1 MKLSEIHYS
10 NKFDDLDSQ
19 LKNFI
24 NQEKHVI
31 FIDSKLSS
39 IINLDPKLK
48 IFEIEINEST
58 KDLNTIQKIWKI
70 MFSESL
76 DRSSKIIGI
85 GGGVLSDLVGFA
97 TSTFKRGANLS
108 LVPSTFLGMVDAA
121 HGGKTGFNNEFGKN
135 QIGTFF
141 IPEKIFICTEFLD
154 SLSEIEMNN
163 GIIESLKA
171 GFLGDKEIIEMIYQD
186 KLNNLEEIIK
196 KSIQVK
202 YNILKNDLRESNERM
217 FLNLGH
223 TIGHLIEKDSNY
235 SISHGQAVAIGML
248 KGFEISESKFNLN
261 SSIKDEFES
270 FLNKQ
275 SMKTEYS
282 FNSNQSELKEIITN
296 DKKVTSDVVKFVL
309 IKNIQEPVLIDFSI
323 NDLLEV
329 FTNAYNSHH

>member
-31 FIDSKLSS
+31 FIDSNLSS
-39 IINLDPKLK
+39 IINLDPKFK

-261 SSIKDEFES
+261 SLIRDEFKS

-282 FNSNQSELKEIITN
+282 FNSNQSELKEIISN

-329 FTNAYNSHH
+329 LTNA

>member
-1 MKLSEIHYS
+1 MKLSEIYYS
-10 NKFDDLDSQ
+10 NKFDDLDNQ

-39 IINLDPKLK
+39 IINLDPKFK

-58 KDLNTIQKIWKI
+58 KDLNTIQKIWEI

-235 SISHGQAVAIGML
+235 SISHGQAVGIGML

-282 FNSNQSELKEIITN
+282 FNSNQSELKEIISN

-329 FTNAYNSHH
+329 LTNA

>member
-39 IINLDPKLK
+39 IINLDPKFK

-141 IPEKIFICTEFLD
+141 IPEKIFICTKFLD

-235 SISHGQAVAIGML
+235 SISHGQAVGIGML

-261 SSIKDEFES
+261 SSIRDEFKS

-282 FNSNQSELKEIITN
+282 FNSNQSELKEIISN

-329 FTNAYNSHH
+329 LTNA

>member
-1 MKLSEIHYS
+1 MFF
-10 NKFDDLDSQ
+10 FDGGACGPI
-19 LKNFI
+19 KVN
-24 NQEKHVI
+24 
-31 FIDSKLSS
+31 
-39 IINLDPKLK
+39 LK
-48 IFEIEINEST
+48 ILVFHSAESFCNFFSRF
-58 KDLNTIQKIWKI
+58 KKIDGLPVGVSFI
-70 MFSESL
+70 GSL
-76 DRSSKIIGI
+76 WS
-85 GGGVLSDLVGFA
+85 
-97 TSTFKRGANLS
+97 
-108 LVPSTFLGMVDAA
+108 
-121 HGGKTGFNNEFGKN
+121 
-135 QIGTFF
+135 
-141 IPEKIFICTEFLD
+141 
-154 SLSEIEMNN
+154 
-163 GIIESLKA
+163 
-171 GFLGDKEIIEMIYQD
+171 DKEIIEMIYQD

-329 FTNAYNSHH
+329 LTNA

>member
-1 MKLSEIHYS
+1 MKLSEIYYS
-10 NKFDDLDSQ
+10 NKFDDLDNQ

-39 IINLDPKLK
+39 IINLDPKFK

-58 KDLNTIQKIWKI
+58 KDLNTIQKIWEI

-261 SSIKDEFES
+261 SSISDEFKS

-329 FTNAYNSHH
+329 LTNA

>member
-39 IINLDPKLK
+39 IINLDPKFK
-48 IFEIEINEST
+48 TFEIEINEST

-235 SISHGQAVAIGML
+235 SISHGQAVGIGML

-261 SSIKDEFES
+261 SSIRDEFKS

-329 FTNAYNSHH
+329 LTNA

>member
-39 IINLDPKLK
+39 IINLDPKFK
-48 IFEIEINEST
+48 IFELEINEST

-282 FNSNQSELKEIITN
+282 FNSNQSDLKEIITN

-329 FTNAYNSHH
+329 LTNA

>member
-1 MKLSEIHYS
+1 MKLSEIYYS
-10 NKFDDLDSQ
+10 NKFDDLDNQ

-39 IINLDPKLK
+39 IINLDPKFK

-163 GIIESLKA
+163 GIIESLKS

-261 SSIKDEFES
+261 SSIRDEFKS

-282 FNSNQSELKEIITN
+282 FNSNQSELKEIISN

-329 FTNAYNSHH
+329 LTNA

>member
-1 MKLSEIHYS
+1 MKLSEIYYS
-10 NKFDDLDSQ
+10 NKFDDLDNQ

-39 IINLDPKLK
+39 IINLDPKFK
-48 IFEIEINEST
+48 IFELEINEST

-261 SSIKDEFES
+261 NSIRDEFKS

-282 FNSNQSELKEIITN
+282 FNSNQSELKEIISN

-329 FTNAYNSHH
+329 LTNA

>member
-39 IINLDPKLK
+39 IINLDPKFK
-48 IFEIEINEST
+48 IFEIVINEST
-58 KDLNTIQKIWKI
+58 KDLNTIQKIWEI

-329 FTNAYNSHH
+329 LTNA

>member
-39 IINLDPKLK
+39 IINLDPKFK

-58 KDLNTIQKIWKI
+58 KDINTIQKIWKI

-261 SSIKDEFES
+261 SSIRDEFKS

-282 FNSNQSELKEIITN
+282 FNSNQSELKEIISN

-329 FTNAYNSHH
+329 LTNA

>member
-39 IINLDPKLK
+39 IINLDPKFK

-70 MFSESL
+70 MFSQSL

-235 SISHGQAVAIGML
+235 SIPHGQAVGIGML

-261 SSIKDEFES
+261 SSIRDEFKS

-282 FNSNQSELKEIITN
+282 FNSSQSELKEIISN

-329 FTNAYNSHH
+329 LTNA

>member
-39 IINLDPKLK
+39 IINLDPKFK
-48 IFEIEINEST
+48 TFEIEINEST

-235 SISHGQAVAIGML
+235 SIPHGQAVGIGML

-261 SSIKDEFES
+261 SSIRDEFKS

-282 FNSNQSELKEIITN
+282 FNSNQSELKEIISN

-329 FTNAYNSHH
+329 LTNG

>member
-24 NQEKHVI
+24 NQEKHII

-39 IINLDPKLK
+39 IVNLDPKFK

-70 MFSESL
+70 MFSQSL

-235 SISHGQAVAIGML
+235 SIPHGQAVGIGML

-329 FTNAYNSHH
+329 LTNA

>member
-10 NKFDDLDSQ
+10 NKFDDLDGQ

-39 IINLDPKLK
+39 IINLDPKFK

-261 SSIKDEFES
+261 SSIRDEFKS

-282 FNSNQSELKEIITN
+282 FNSNQSELKEIISN

-329 FTNAYNSHH
+329 LTNA

>member
-39 IINLDPKLK
+39 IINLDPKFK

-235 SISHGQAVAIGML
+235 SISHGQAVGIGML

-261 SSIKDEFES
+261 SSIRDEFKS

-282 FNSNQSELKEIITN
+282 FNSNQSELKEIISN

-329 FTNAYNSHH
+329 LTNA

>member
-24 NQEKHVI
+24 NKEKHAI

-39 IINLDPKLK
+39 IINLDPKFK
-48 IFEIEINEST
+48 IFELEINEST

-282 FNSNQSELKEIITN
+282 FNSNQSELKEIISN

-329 FTNAYNSHH
+329 LTNA

>member
-39 IINLDPKLK
+39 IINLDPKFK
-48 IFEIEINEST
+48 IFELEINEST

-261 SSIKDEFES
+261 SSIRDEFKS

-329 FTNAYNSHH
+329 LINA

>member
-39 IINLDPKLK
+39 IINLDPKFK

-261 SSIKDEFES
+261 SSIRDEFKS

-282 FNSNQSELKEIITN
+282 FNSNQSELKEIISN

-329 FTNAYNSHH
+329 LTNA

>member
-39 IINLDPKLK
+39 IINLDPKFK

-196 KSIQVK
+196 RSIQVK

-329 FTNAYNSHH
+329 LINA

>member
-39 IINLDPKLK
+39 IINLDPKFK

-58 KDLNTIQKIWKI
+58 KDLNTIQKIWEI

-282 FNSNQSELKEIITN
+282 FNSNQSELKEIISN

-329 FTNAYNSHH
+329 LTNA

>member
-1 MKLSEIHYS
+1 M
-10 NKFDDLDSQ
+10 
-19 LKNFI
+19 
-24 NQEKHVI
+24 
-31 FIDSKLSS
+31 SS
-39 IINLDPKLK
+39 IVNLDPKFK

-261 SSIKDEFES
+261 SSIRDEFKS

-329 FTNAYNSHH
+329 LTNA

>member
-39 IINLDPKLK
+39 IINLDPKFK
-48 IFEIEINEST
+48 IFELEINEST

-202 YNILKNDLRESNERM
+202 YNILKNDLLESNERM

-248 KGFEISESKFNLN
+248 KGFKISESKFNLN

-329 FTNAYNSHH
+329 LTNA

>member
-39 IINLDPKLK
+39 IINLDPKFK
-48 IFEIEINEST
+48 IFELEINEST

-261 SSIKDEFES
+261 SSISDEFKS

-329 FTNAYNSHH
+329 LTNA

>member
-39 IINLDPKLK
+39 IINLDPKFK

-261 SSIKDEFES
+261 SSIRDEFKS

-282 FNSNQSELKEIITN
+282 FNSNQSELKEIISN

-323 NDLLEV
+323 NELLEV
-329 FTNAYNSHH
+329 LTNA

>member
-24 NQEKHVI
+24 NQEKHII

-39 IINLDPKLK
+39 IVNLDPKFK
-48 IFEIEINEST
+48 IFELEINEST

-235 SISHGQAVAIGML
+235 SISHGQAVGIGML

-329 FTNAYNSHH
+329 LTNA

>member
-24 NQEKHVI
+24 NQEKHLI

-39 IINLDPKLK
+39 IINLDPKFK
-48 IFEIEINEST
+48 IFEIEINEFT

-248 KGFEISESKFNLN
+248 KGLEISESKFNLN
-261 SSIKDEFES
+261 SSIRDEFKS

-282 FNSNQSELKEIITN
+282 FNSNQSELKEIISN

-329 FTNAYNSHH
+329 LTNA

>member
-39 IINLDPKLK
+39 IINLDPKFK
-48 IFEIEINEST
+48 IFELEIKEST

-282 FNSNQSELKEIITN
+282 FNSNQSELKEIISN

-329 FTNAYNSHH
+329 LTNA

>member
-39 IINLDPKLK
+39 IINLDPKFK
-48 IFEIEINEST
+48 IFELEINEST

-261 SSIKDEFES
+261 SSIRDEFKS

-282 FNSNQSELKEIITN
+282 FNSNQSELKEIISN

-329 FTNAYNSHH
+329 LINA

>member
-39 IINLDPKLK
+39 IINLDPKFK

-235 SISHGQAVAIGML
+235 SIPHGQAVGIGML

-261 SSIKDEFES
+261 SSIRDEFKS

-282 FNSNQSELKEIITN
+282 FNSNQSELKEIISN

-329 FTNAYNSHH
+329 LTNA

>member
-24 NQEKHVI
+24 NQEKHII

-39 IINLDPKLK
+39 IINLDPKFK
-48 IFEIEINEST
+48 IFELEINEST

-70 MFSESL
+70 MFSQSL

-235 SISHGQAVAIGML
+235 SISHGQAVGIGML

-261 SSIKDEFES
+261 SSIRDEFKS

-282 FNSNQSELKEIITN
+282 FNSNQSELKEIISN

-329 FTNAYNSHH
+329 LTNA

>member
-39 IINLDPKLK
+39 IINLDPKFK

-58 KDLNTIQKIWKI
+58 KDLNTIQKIWEI

-163 GIIESLKA
+163 GMIESLKA

-282 FNSNQSELKEIITN
+282 FNSNQSELKEIISN

-329 FTNAYNSHH
+329 LTNA

>member
-24 NQEKHVI
+24 NQEKHII

-39 IINLDPKLK
+39 IVNLDPKFK
-48 IFEIEINEST
+48 IFKIEINEST

-70 MFSESL
+70 MFSQSL

-196 KSIQVK
+196 KSMQVK
-202 YNILKNDLRESNERM
+202 YNILKNDLLESNERM

-235 SISHGQAVAIGML
+235 SIPHGQAVGIGML

-261 SSIKDEFES
+261 SSIRDEFKS

-282 FNSNQSELKEIITN
+282 FNSSQSEIKEIISN

-329 FTNAYNSHH
+329 LTNA

>member
-24 NQEKHVI
+24 NQEKHII

-39 IINLDPKLK
+39 IVNLDPKFK

-261 SSIKDEFES
+261 SSIRDEFKS

-282 FNSNQSELKEIITN
+282 FNSSQSELKEIISN

-329 FTNAYNSHH
+329 LTNA

>member
-10 NKFDDLDSQ
+10 NKFDDLDNQ

-39 IINLDPKLK
+39 IINLDPKFK

-154 SLSEIEMNN
+154 SLSDIEINN

-248 KGFEISESKFNLN
+248 KGLEISESKFNLN
-261 SSIKDEFES
+261 SSIRDEFKS

-282 FNSNQSELKEIITN
+282 FNSNQSELKEIISN

-329 FTNAYNSHH
+329 LTNA

>member
-1 MKLSEIHYS
+1 MKLSKIHYS

-48 IFEIEINEST
+48 TFEIEINEST

-261 SSIKDEFES
+261 SSIRDEFKS

-329 FTNAYNSHH
+329 LTNA

>member
-39 IINLDPKLK
+39 IINLDPKFK

-154 SLSEIEMNN
+154 SLSEIEINN

-261 SSIKDEFES
+261 SSIRDEFKS

-282 FNSNQSELKEIITN
+282 FNSNQSELKEIISN

-329 FTNAYNSHH
+329 LTNA